1 MLKTVI
7 WNQMRYFIGF
17 NIWLLVLLSSIHI
30 YGQNED
36 KLFTKL
42 NPAQTNIHFN
52 NEVKDTREHNILI
65 YSNFYGGAGVGVGD
79 INNDGLLD
87 VFFAGNQV
95 PDKLYLNK
103 GNLTFEDITD
113 KAGIIDNGGWSS
125 GVLFGD
131 VDNDGFQD
139 IYVTREL
146 YDHQPEIRRNKLYIN
161 NGDNTFSEKSK
172 DWGVDNSER
181 TRHATFLDYDKDGD
195 LDLFLLNQP
204 PNPGD
209 YSDFKGTDLS
219 LEKYGTVFY
228 ENNGTKFVDISKKTG
243 VHKTGFPNSVT
254 ASDLNND
261 GWTDLYVAND
271 FWIKDYIYLN
281 NGDGTFTDKV
291 DELASH
297 ISFSS
302 MGVDVGDIDNDGNLD
317 VMVLDMVA
325 EDNFRLKSHMSG
337 MNPETFWKVVNDGG
351 HYQYMFN
358 TFHYNNGDA
367 HFSDIAQL
375 TNMASTDWSWS
386 NLIADFDNDG
396 WKDVFITNG
405 LLYDI
410 RNTDAARAFSK
421 HIESSVYKYLQENP
435 ATEDITVWDIVD
447 IEKTMNINPSV
458 KLSNY
463 AYKNN
468 KDLTFEKKTKDW
480 GLDQK
485 TFSNGSAYADLDNDG
500 DLDLIINNVNDV
512 ALLYRNNAENKLNS
526 NYIRIKP
533 IADKPGVVELGT
545 RIWVETESQRQ
556 LFEITSVRGM
566 YSTSEQ
572 VAHFGL
578 YDKTKVDTIT
588 VIWPDG
594 NKNVLKN
601 VKAGQTVEVRYSQ
614 SKAIKEPSSNE
625 QLQTYFT
632 NVTHEIG
639 LNISHKENQFDDYTK
654 QELLPHK
661 MSTMGPA
668 LAVGDV
674 NGDSLDDF
682 YIGGA
687 SGEEGRIFI
696 QNPKGG
702 FETLTSQS
710 MVDHLIS
717 EDVGAVFF
725 DADGDK
731 DLDLYVVSGGNE
743 FIKDAVEYKDRLYL
757 NNGTGIFE
765 HADQA
770 LPALYSS
777 GSKVYPHDLDGDGD
791 LDLFVAGRQIPW
803 SYPEPASSAILL
815 NENGKFT
822 DVTSTMANDLI
833 EIGMVNDANWTDFDG
848 DGKKDLVLVGEWMEV
863 TLLKYDNGQFINV
876 TNGSGLENSTG
887 WWFSIESKDMD
898 NDGDQD
904 FVAGNLGL
912 NYKYKASE
920 NEPFEVYYDDF
931 DNNGSKD
938 IVLAYYNFGAK
949 YPLRGYV
956 CSTSQVPAIKGKF
969 KKFEHFAAA
978 DVFEVYGKRNLERAL
993 HYQAKT
999 FASAYIE
1006 NLGNG
1011 KFSMHPLPMK
1021 AQFSSINDIMIK
1033 DYNEDGHLD
1042 ILIAGNL
1049 YNAEIETARNDAGKG
1064 LLMFGDGKGN
1074 FEAISKNIS
1083 GFFAPYNVK
1092 VMKSIMIKDEPHII
1106 IGCNDDRLQ
1115 IIKDKGK

>member
-1 MLKTVI
+1 MNKI
-7 WNQMRYFIGF
+7 IFWNQMRYVIGLCF
-17 NIWLLVLLSSIHI
+17 CVFVLFSFENT
-30 YGQNED
+30 YAQNED

-52 NEVKDTREHNILI
+52 NEVKDTREQNILM

-87 VFFAGNQV
+87 LFFAGNQV

-103 GNLTFEDITD
+103 GGMTFEDITD

-131 VDNDGFQD
+131 VNNDGLQD

-146 YDHQPEIRRNKLYIN
+146 YDHQPEVRRNKLYIN
-161 NGDNTFSEKSK
+161 NGNNTFTEKSK
-172 DWGVDNSER
+172 EWGIDNSER

-219 LEKYGTVFY
+219 LERYGPVFY
-228 ENNGTKFVDISKKTG
+228 ENRGTTFVDISKKTG

-261 GWTDLYVAND
+261 GWTDLYIAND
-271 FWIKDYIYLN
+271 FWVKDYIYIN

-325 EDNFRLKSHMSG
+325 EDNFRLKAHMSG
-337 MNPETFWKVVNDGG
+337 MNPMTFWKVVDDGG

-358 TFHYNNGDA
+358 VFHYNNGGA
-367 HFSDIAQL
+367 QFSDIAQL
-375 TNMASTDWSWS
+375 TNMAATDWSWS

-421 HIESSVYKYLQENP
+421 HIESSVYKYLQEN
-435 ATEDITVWDIVD
+435 AAVENITVWDIVD
-447 IEKTMNINPSV
+447 IEKAMNINPSI

-468 KDLTFEKKTKDW
+468 KDLTFEKKTMDW

-512 ALLYRNNAENKLNS
+512 ALLYRNNAEKRTNS
-526 NYIRIKP
+526 NFIRIKP
-533 IADKPGVVELGT
+533 IADKPGVVALGT
-545 RIWVETESQRQ
+545 RIWVETEGQKQ

-572 VAHFGL
+572 IAHFGL
-578 YDKTKVDTIT
+578 YDKTKVDNVT

-594 NKNVLKN
+594 NRNILKN
-601 VKAGQTVEVRYSQ
+601 VKAGQTVEVKYSK
-614 SKAIKEPSSNE
+614 SKAIEAPTSTE
-625 QLQTYFT
+625 GHQPFFT
-632 NVTHEIG
+632 NTTDKIG
-639 LNISHKENQFDDYTK
+639 LDISHKENRFDDYAK

-661 MSTMGPA
+661 MSTMGPS

-674 NGDSLDDF
+674 NGDGLDDF
-682 YIGGA
+682 FMGGA
-687 SGEEGRIFI
+687 SGQEGKILV
-696 QNPKGG
+696 QNEMGG
-702 FETLTSQS
+702 FTPLPSPSIAE
-710 MVDHLIS
+710 DKKS
-717 EDVGAVFF
+717 EDVGAAFF
-725 DADGDK
+725 DSDGDG

-743 FIKDAVEYKDRLYL
+743 FMKNSMEYKDRLYI
-757 NNGTGIFE
+757 NNGVGVFNRANE
-765 HADQA
+765 A
-770 LPALYSS
+770 LPELYSS
-777 GSKVYPHDLDGDGD
+777 GSKVYPHDLDNDGD
-791 LDLFVAGRQIPW
+791 LDLFVAARQIPW
-803 SYPEPASSAILL
+803 SYPEPASSSILL
-815 NENGKFT
+815 NENGQFR
-822 DVTSTMANDLI
+822 DVTKTMANDLI
-833 EIGMVNDANWTDFDG
+833 NIGMVNDASWTDFDG
-848 DGKKDLVLVGEWMEV
+848 DGNKDLVVVGEWMEV
-863 TLLKYDNGQFINV
+863 TLLKYDNNQFINV
-876 TNGSGLENSTG
+876 TEGSGLENTTG
-887 WWFSIESKDMD
+887 WWFSIESMDMD

-912 NYKYKASE
+912 NYKYKATQE
-920 NEPFEVYYDDF
+920 EPFEVYYHDF

-938 IVLAYYNFGAK
+938 IVLAYYNFGTK
-949 YPLRGYV
+949 YPLRGFV
-956 CSTSQVPAIKGKF
+956 SSTSQVPSLKGKF
-969 KKFEHFAAA
+969 KKYELFAAA
-978 DVFEVYGKRNLERAL
+978 DVFEVYGKRNLDRAL
-993 HYQAKT
+993 NYKAKT

-1011 KFSMHPLPMK
+1011 KFKIHQLPMK
-1021 AQFSSINDIMIK
+1021 AQFSSINDILIK
-1033 DYNEDGHLD
+1033 DYNGDANLD

-1049 YNAEIETARNDAGKG
+1049 FNSEIETARNDAGKG
-1064 LLMFGDGKGN
+1064 LLMVGDGKGN
-1074 FEAISKNIS
+1074 FEAIPKDIS

-1092 VMKSIMIKDEPHII
+1092 VMKEILIKDEPHILL
-1106 IGCNDDRLQ
+1106 GCNDDRLQ
-1115 IIKDKGK
+1115 IIKIEGN

>member
-1 MLKTVI
+1 MRVLIGLSIWVLAMLFFENAYAQTA
-7 WNQMRYFIGF
+7 
-17 NIWLLVLLSSIHI
+17 
-30 YGQNED
+30 D

-42 NPAQTNIHFN
+42 DPAQTNIHFN

-87 VFFAGNQV
+87 LFFAGNQV
-95 PDKLYLNK
+95 PDRLYLNK
-103 GNLTFEDITD
+103 GNMVFEDITD
-113 KAGIIDNGGWSS
+113 MAGIEDNGGWSS
-125 GVLFGD
+125 GVLLGD
-131 VDNDGFQD
+131 VNNDGFQD

-172 DWGVDNSER
+172 AWGVDNSAR
-181 TRHATFLDYDKDGD
+181 TRHATYLDYDKDGD

-204 PNPGD
+204 PNTGD

-228 ENNGTKFVDISKKTG
+228 ENRGTEFVDVSKKTG
-243 VHKTGFPNSVT
+243 LFKTGFPNSVT

-271 FWIKDYIYLN
+271 FWVKDYIYIN

-291 DELASH
+291 DELVGH

-302 MGVDVGDIDNDGNLD
+302 MGVDAGDIDNDGNLD

-337 MNPETFWKVVNDGG
+337 MNPKTFWKVVNDGG

-358 TFHYNNGDA
+358 AFHYNNGDA
-367 HFSDIAQL
+367 QFSDIAQL
-375 TNMASTDWSWS
+375 TNMPSTDWSWS

-421 HIESSVYKYLQENP
+421 HIEASVFKYIQENP
-435 ATEDITVWDIVD
+435 TIEDITVWDIVD
-447 IEKTMNINPSV
+447 IKKTMDINPSV

-480 GLDQK
+480 GLDEK

-500 DLDLIINNVNDV
+500 DLDLVINNVNDV
-512 ALLYRNNAENKLNS
+512 AFIYRNNAEHRSNS

-533 IADKPGVVELGT
+533 IADKAGVAVLGT
-545 RIWVETESQRQ
+545 RIWVETDGQKQ
-556 LFEITSVRGM
+556 MFEITSVRGM

-572 VAHFGL
+572 IAHFGL
-578 YDKTKVDTIT
+578 YDKTKADAIT

-594 NKNVLKN
+594 NKNILKN
-601 VKAGQTVEVRYSQ
+601 VKAGQTVEVNYSK
-614 SKAIKEPSSNE
+614 SKAIDEPSSTE
-625 QLQTYFT
+625 GHLPYFT
-632 NVTHEIG
+632 NATEEIG
-639 LNISHKENQFDDYTK
+639 LNVRHRENQFDDYAK

-674 NGDSLDDF
+674 NGDGLDDF

-687 SGEEGRIFI
+687 AREEGRIFI
-696 QNPKGG
+696 QNESGSFVP
-702 FETLTSQS
+702 LASPS
-710 MVDHLIS
+710 IVDDKRS
-717 EDVGAVFF
+717 EDVGAVLF
-725 DADGDK
+725 DADGDN

-743 FIKDAVEYKDRLYL
+743 FMKDAVEYKDRLYL
-757 NNGTGIFE
+757 NNGTGIFS

-770 LPALYSS
+770 LPDLYSS

-791 LDLFVAGRQIPW
+791 LDLFVAARQIPW

-815 NENGKFT
+815 NENGKFR
-822 DVTSTMANDLI
+822 DVTNTMAKDLI
-833 EIGMVNDANWTDFDG
+833 EIGMVNDASWTDFDG
-848 DGKKDLVLVGEWMEV
+848 DGKKDLVLVGEWMQV
-863 TLLKYDNGQFINV
+863 VLLKYDNGQFINA
-876 TNGSGLENSTG
+876 TQGSDLENSTG
-887 WWFSIESKDMD
+887 WWFSIESRDMD
-898 NDGDQD
+898 HDGDQD
-904 FVAGNLGL
+904 FIVGNLGL
-912 NYKYKASE
+912 NYKYKATE
-920 NEPFEVYYDDF
+920 NEPFEVYYADF
-931 DNNGSKD
+931 DNNGAKD
-938 IVLAYYNFGAK
+938 VVLSYYNFGTK
-949 YPLRGYV
+949 YPLRGYS
-956 CSTSQVPAIKGKF
+956 CSSSQVPAIKEKF
-969 KKFEHFAAA
+969 KKYELFAAA
-978 DVFEVYGKRNLERAL
+978 DVFEVYGKRSLERAL
-993 HYQAKT
+993 HYEAKT

-1011 KFSMHPLPMK
+1011 KFSMHRLPMK
-1021 AQFSSINDIMIK
+1021 AQFSSINDILIN
-1033 DYNEDGHLD
+1033 DYNTDGNLD

-1064 LLMFGDGKGN
+1064 LLMLGDGKGE
-1074 FEAISKNIS
+1074 FEAIPKNSS

-1092 VMKSIMIKDEPHII
+1092 VMQEIKIKGEPHIM
-1106 IGCNDDRLQ
+1106 IGCNDDRVQ
-1115 IIKDKGK
+1115 IIKVERN